1 MKLLS
6 LLVSIVFAFAATS
19 QTIDIGYPTNSAVLH
34 AGEQLTAEIDR
45 PNSIIG
51 CIEVGIALAIISC
64 VNGQC
69 PSPSERLGSVLYA
82 GPFNPQA
89 HGGGRFY
96 QNFTV
101 TVPSFLPNG
110 QALFTLTHLCL
121 LGVRQHIS
129 MSPKITNH
137 YGLRSKAGPFPL
149 LEYRN
154 ATVTIT

>member
-6 LLVSIVFAFAATS
+6 LLVFIVLAFTATS
-19 QTIDIGYPTNSAVLH
+19 QTIDIGYPTNGDVLH
-34 AGEQLTAEIDR
+34 AGGQLTAKIDR
-45 PNSIIG
+45 PDSIIG
-51 CIEVGIALAIISC
+51 CTEVGIALAIISC

-82 GPFNPQA
+82 GPFDPQA
-89 HGGGRFY
+89 HGGGGFY

-101 TVPSFLPNG
+101 TVPSSLSSG

-121 LGVRQHIS
+121 LG
-129 MSPKITNH
+129 
-137 YGLRSKAGPFPL
+137 AGPFPL

-154 ATVTIT
+154 ATVTITNN